1 MLKLLENC
9 ESFQWDEGNS
19 EKNWISHKVTRSE
32 SEQVFFNKPVILSN
46 LKISK
51 KEKRWYLL
59 GKTDQD
65 RKLFTVFTIRD
76 TSIRII
82 SARDMSKKEKE
93 LYDEEIKKN
102 TSI

>member
-19 EKNWISHKVTRSE
+19 EKNWISHKVTKAE
-32 SEQVFFNKPVILSN
+32 AEQVFFNKPVILSN
-46 LKISK
+46 SKISK
-51 KEKRWYLL
+51 KEKHWYLL

-65 RKLFTVFTIRD
+65 RKLFAVFTIRD

-93 LYDEEIKKN
+93 VYDEKIKKD
-102 TSI
+102 T